1 MPSITPSSSPS
12 VPSSQITG
20 RNRGVATPAG
30 NGVLTAFTI
39 AHGLGSVPTY
49 FNAVAGNLLSAG
61 PFFITAD
68 ATNLTV
74 TFVAAPGVGAL
85 SLRWVAEL

>member
-1 MPSITPSSSPS
+1 MDNNFSAPISGAP
-12 VPSSQITG
+12 G
-20 RNRGVATPAG
+20 RARGTSTPAA

-39 AHGLGSVPTY
+39 AHGLGATPTY
-49 FNAVAGNLLSAG
+49 FSVTPGNLLSAAL
-61 PFFITAD
+61 FYVTAD

-74 TFVAAPGVGAL
+74 TFAAAPLTGAL